1 MWYRD
6 ELDPESFLYRLHPQG
21 CGGSCGDWSRVWNQS
36 QLGEWEI
43 RHRPDHGVRLLEVL
57 SIILIIN
64 WNVLSIFCLF
74 KSILHVGAWVQ
85 YISVQITVY
94 RDIFRSFTPSNNI
107 APSWI
112 CPNMIAFPF
121 KNKKKKSLKFNH
133 WRLGRNLWKLNW
145 PKFPCISFIW
155 KKRKWRITCETHLIR
170 HALGERF
177 CVGLV

>member
-1 MWYRD
+1 MWYKD
-6 ELDPESFLYRLHPQG
+6 EFDPESFLYRLHPQG
-21 CGGSCGDWSRVWNQS
+21 CGRSCGDWSCVRNQS

-43 RHRPDHGVRLLEVL
+43 QHRPDHGVRLLEVL
-57 SIILIIN
+57 SIILNIN

-74 KSILHVGAWVQ
+74 KSLLHVGAWVQ

-121 KNKKKKSLKFNH
+121 KNKKKEKFKVQSLTTGEKSM
-133 WRLGRNLWKLNW
+133 KLNRL
-145 PKFPCISFIW
+145 KFPCISFIW
-155 KKRKWRITCETHLIR
+155 KKKWGITW
-170 HALGERF
+170 
-177 CVGLV
+177 VGNL